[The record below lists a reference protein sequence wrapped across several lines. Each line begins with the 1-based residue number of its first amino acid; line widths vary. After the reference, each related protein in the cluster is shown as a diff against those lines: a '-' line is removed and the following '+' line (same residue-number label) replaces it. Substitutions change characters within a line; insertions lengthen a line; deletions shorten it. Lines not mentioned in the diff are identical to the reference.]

1 MHDVADTCDNEWCIA
16 RGGASWFDYGFI
28 GNIRCAR
35 VHVWF
40 RIAIDG
46 VLCAIARDVRDAL
59 DGDDECVRCGIYGVL
74 GSIDVVMG
82 KLCGLNDRP
91 SCMLCDNVVASST
104 VYMLIRSTSD
114 RGALTSLFCAIM
126 NPSCQLRM
134 QPFDHDKP
142 PQMSCIS
149 AR

>member
-1 MHDVADTCDNEWCIA
+1 MHEHSHEHSQRERRVEHFQCPSSMGCVKYMHDVADTCDNGWCIA
-16 RGGASWFDYGFI
+16 RGGAWWFDYGFI

-46 VLCAIARDVRDAL
+46 VHYVVARDVRDAL
-59 DGDDECVRCGIYGVL
+59 DGDDVCVRCGIYGVL

-91 SCMLCDNVVASST
+91 SCMLCDNVV
-104 VYMLIRSTSD
+104 V
-114 RGALTSLFCAIM
+114 F
-126 NPSCQLRM
+126 
-134 QPFDHDKP
+134 
-142 PQMSCIS
+142 
-149 AR
+149 